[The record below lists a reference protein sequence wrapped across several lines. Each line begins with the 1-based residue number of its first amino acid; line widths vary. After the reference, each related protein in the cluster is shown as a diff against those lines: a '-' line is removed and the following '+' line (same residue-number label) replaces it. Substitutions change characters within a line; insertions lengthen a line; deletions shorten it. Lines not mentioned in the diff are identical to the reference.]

1 MVARSL
7 RLKGDGHVWRP
18 NTPQVRQRVVTTR
31 PIQGKGG
38 WVPKLKLSLN
48 VATCD
53 RMKTELKARWEKTLR
68 HKISGKDKLKILRIF
83 LSQARREIL
92 SETPTR

>member
-1 MVARSL
+1 MRGPELQPTSEGAFSPL
-7 RLKGDGHVWRP
+7 L
-18 NTPQVRQRVVTTR
+18 
-31 PIQGKGG
+31 
-38 WVPKLKLSLN
+38 PKLKLSLN